1 MDARAIALSIPFFL
15 VLLIIEI
22 VVARAQK
29 RRLVPL
35 HDAVASLSTGIGQ
48 QLMELATAAFSLAAY
63 AYIAKHHAFFKGHLR
78 SPLSWVLLILLVD
91 LAYYCFHR
99 ASHRVGFLWAIHSV
113 HHQSEEYN
121 LTTALRQPWLEGLVA
136 WPFYVPI
143 AFLGFPLEAFVLALT
158 IDQVYQFWIHT
169 RTIGKLGP
177 VEGLLNTPS
186 AHRVHHG
193 IDPQYVDKNYG
204 GILMIWDRIFG
215 SYIEE
220 AHEPTYGTVKP
231 LASFSPLYA
240 NLEGWSRLASIA
252 LKTRRFRD
260 KLAIFFAPPEWL
272 PADHGG
278 VQTVPVPAQTKF
290 ETEVWSDVGSLAV
303 TAVAAVAMVLLLWNF
318 EHWSRGTAVVV
329 GASVAVAIVA
339 NAARKRSR

>member
-1 MDARAIALSIPFFL
+1 VDARAIALSIPFFL
-15 VLLIIEI
+15 VLLAIEI

-29 RRLVPL
+29 RKLVPL

-63 AYIAKHHAFFKGHLR
+63 AYIAKHHALMHFT
-78 SPLSWVLLILLVD
+78 SWWSWVLLILLVD
-91 LAYYCFHR
+91 LAYYWFHR

-169 RTIGKLGP
+169 RTIEKLGP
-177 VEGLLNTPS
+177 IEGLLNTPS

-193 IDPQYVDKNYG
+193 IDPEYVDKNYG

-220 AHEPTYGTVKP
+220 SHEPTYGTVKP
-231 LASFSPLYA
+231 LASFSPLRA
-240 NLEGWSRLASIA
+240 NVEGWARLASIA

-272 PADHGG
+272 PDDHGG
-278 VQTVPVPAQTKF
+278 VQTVPVPSQTKF
-290 ETEVWSDVGSLAV
+290 ETEVWSDAGSLIVLAL
-303 TAVAAVAMVLLLWNF
+303 AALLTTLLLWNF

-329 GASVAVAIVA
+329 GASVAIAIVA
-339 NAARKRSR
+339 NSARKRSG